1 MFSFLNQRVIVKVYR
16 ISSRITDH
24 TKSKIC
30 NTKVINGHFIL
41 ETGSF
46 HRFRIGHRRH
56 HRQSPFSS
64 TMSHI
69 YDVIGLFR
77 VRFFEGISVI
87 FENQLI
93 WKFQTF
99 QYNGQ
104 VQGRVYSVWARKRE
118 KKVECGTIELE
129 IIFYWN
135 ILLAAGMWQGLK
147 YLKFSKIEIH
157 KITQKR

>member
-64 TMSHI
+64 SMSHI
-69 YDVIGLFR
+69 YDVIGLFLGWEDFLR
-77 VRFFEGISVI
+77 EFWSF

-147 YLKFSKIEIH
+147 YLKFSKNER
-157 KITQKR
+157 K

>member
-64 TMSHI
+64 SMSHI
-69 YDVIGLFR
+69 YDVIGL
-77 VRFFEGISVI
+77 
-87 FENQLI
+87 L
-93 WKFQTF
+93 
-99 QYNGQ
+99 
-104 VQGRVYSVWARKRE
+104 
-118 KKVECGTIELE
+118 
-129 IIFYWN
+129 
-135 ILLAAGMWQGLK
+135 
-147 YLKFSKIEIH
+147 
-157 KITQKR
+157 